1 MGLPIAVGLLS
12 EEVAPCWQ
20 AQLALVWVLFWGGFN
35 SPRGHGGLR
44 YPVWGEKPGA
54 LAPGDPFA
62 LFTSVERSL

>member
-1 MGLPIAVGLLS
+1 MLAGPARSHLGL
-12 EEVAPCWQ
+12 
-20 AQLALVWVLFWGGFN
+20 LFWGGFN